1 MTDDDDIKQNL
12 NGNGSQ
18 ELVTPQ
24 DYEYNQP
31 FHFLHGGSIPR
42 LNIRYETYGKL
53 NADKSNAIL
62 ICHALTGN
70 HHVAGRNKPDDAMP
84 GWWDHFVG
92 PNKPIDTNKYFVICN
107 NCLGGCSG
115 TTGPASINPETGD
128 PYGLD
133 FPVFT
138 FEDMVKAQKL
148 LIEHL
153 GIEQLHAVVGGS
165 MGGMQALLWAVNYPD
180 SAKNIIT
187 MACPAKQN
195 TQAMAFNCVA
205 RAAIFEDPGWKEG
218 YYAEQE
224 GRGPTVGLAVAR
236 MMAHITYLSDFSLEK
251 KTHRPADPL
260 PGDTET
266 AKFKRAITPPIWSY
280 LRHQGEKFLGRFDA
294 NCYLY
299 ISAATDFFNIAGNQT
314 LVEAFAPVKARV
326 LSIGFS
332 TDWLYPSWQNREIT
346 IALNSAGKES
356 YYAEIEAANGHDS
369 FLLRSDHL
377 NETVSR
383 FLAGEAI

>member
-1 MTDDDDIKQNL
+1 MTDDDDIKQNF
-12 NGNGSQ
+12 NGSGSR
-18 ELVTPQ
+18 ELVAPQ
-24 DYEYNQP
+24 DFEYDRP
-31 FHFLHGGSIPR
+31 FGFLHGGSIPR

-53 NADKSNAIL
+53 NADKSNAVL

-70 HHVAGRNKPDDAMP
+70 HHVAGRNKPDDPVP

-92 PNKPIDTNKYFVICN
+92 PGKAIDTNKYFVICN

-133 FPVFT
+133 FPVLT
-138 FEDMVKAQKL
+138 FEDMVNAQKL
-148 LIEHL
+148 LIDSL
-153 GIEQLHAVVGGS
+153 GIKQLHAVVGGS
-165 MGGMQALLWAVNYPD
+165 MGGMQALIWAVNYPD
-180 SAKNIIT
+180 CVKNVVA
-187 MACPAKQN
+187 MACAFKQN

-224 GRGPTVGLAVAR
+224 GHGPAVGLAVAR

-260 PGDTET
+260 PGDTTT

-299 ISAATDFFNIAGNQT
+299 ITGATDFYNLAREKP
-314 LVEAFAPVKARV
+314 LEEVYAAVRSRV
-326 LSIGFS
+326 LVIGFS
-332 TDWLYPSWQNREIT
+332 SDWLYPPWQNRDVVIG
-346 IALNSAGKES
+346 LKNAGKTA

-369 FLLRSDHL
+369 FLLRSEHL
-377 NETVSR
+377 NETVVR
-383 FLAGEAI
+383 FLAGEAV